1 MKILF
6 TFLTEKNC
14 LLNFHHQ
21 IIYPK
26 IMYEN
31 ILKKYMKKFYVCS
44 CLQQWLDMNISIFT
58 LFSWRYLIIF
68 CFIIFQA
75 RTLVLNS
82 VVSWLL
88 WLGKLA
94 IVVGIGILSY
104 FFFARL
110 IPIPELD
117 GQIPNLTNGWLP
129 TVLIVIG
136 AYYIATSFFR

>member
-1 MKILF
+1 MS
-6 TFLTEKNC
+6 
-14 LLNFHHQ
+14 
-21 IIYPK
+21 IIYLL
-26 IMYEN
+26 YLAEN
-31 ILKKYMKKFYVCS
+31 NC
-44 CLQQWLDMNISIFT
+44 DIF
-58 LFSWRYLIIF
+58 
-68 CFIIFQA
+68 FQA

-104 FFFARL
+104 YFFARQ
-110 IPIPELD
+110 IPIPELE